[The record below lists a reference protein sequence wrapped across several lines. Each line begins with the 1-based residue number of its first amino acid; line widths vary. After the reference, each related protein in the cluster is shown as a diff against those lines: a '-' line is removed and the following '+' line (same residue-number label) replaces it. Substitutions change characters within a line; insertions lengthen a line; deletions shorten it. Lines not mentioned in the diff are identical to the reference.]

1 MRIVKNEKLIKRR
14 SRWARLIL
22 PVGLAAL
29 VVGFVLSL
37 NQGNATAQ
45 TGSWLALVIGMLC
58 ASAGVYLADRWIS
71 LPNRPRADVTLEES
85 LKSLDVKHKLYSF
98 AVPPTEQLLL
108 SPAGLTVF
116 LVKKQDGTIE
126 CKDGRWRNKISIFQ
140 WLGSF
145 TRERLGNPPQELEK
159 LIGRVRETA
168 QQAEPDAEVPVDGLI
183 VLSSPRAII
192 KLDNCGDLIA
202 QPDELRARFRDLNGG
217 ARRISDATY
226 RRLEVALDGMAGSEV
241 TETSTS
247 RSTARPAGSS
257 ASTRSASA
265 GRSRFTR
272 PTRKTTPK
280 EGEGLKRTKDEGPK
294 TKN

>member
-1 MRIVKNEKLIKRR
+1 MRIVKNEKLIKSR

-29 VVGFVLSL
+29 DVGFVLSL
-37 NQGNATAQ
+37 NQANPIAQ

-71 LPNRPRADVTLEES
+71 LPNRPRADVTLEEC

-98 AVPPTEQLLL
+98 AVPPAEQLLL
-108 SPAGLTVF
+108 SPAGLTVL

-126 CKDGRWRNKISIFQ
+126 CNDGKWRNKISIFQ

-168 QQAEPDAEVPVDGLI
+168 RQAEPDAEVPVDGLI

-202 QPDELRARFRDLNGG
+202 LPDELRARFRDLSGG
-217 ARRISDATY
+217 TRRISDTTY
-226 RRLEVALDGMAGSEV
+226 RRLEVALDGLAGSDV
-241 TETSTS
+241 TETSTG
-247 RSTARPAGSS
+247 RTARPAGSS
-257 ASTRSASA
+257 APARSASA
-265 GRSRFTR
+265 GRSRYTR
-272 PTRKTTPK
+272 PTRIKSTPK
-280 EGEGLKRTKDEGPK
+280 EDGTSSTKAKE
-294 TKN
+294 